1 MKIIKMLRR
10 YFFVLFI
17 FLLSFSELTVTAQ
30 TIVTGDTTSL
40 ALLLI
45 KAREFAFNDG
55 KAQARKICRQILS
68 RDSTYWDASVLM
80 GRTYAWD
87 EKYDSAR
94 IVLNNVIEQRPGHY
108 DAIEALIDAEL
119 LGDNYLRAIKYA
131 DIGLSY
137 HPNDGAFLYKKARAL
152 YNSGNSQKATELLN
166 QILVINPSN
175 NDASGLLLSIRKDK
189 MVNKLTLNYWAYL
202 FKDDNQWSFGSVAI
216 GRKFSKLGTVTLR
229 YNYAQRFGNEGHQFE
244 FDAYPTITKGV
255 YMYFSSAISNK
266 KNFPYSRLSL
276 EPYFSLPFSLELSF
290 GFRYL
295 NFDDNRIIALDS
307 NKVMIYTGSIGK
319 YYGNYWFSLRPYFT
333 PGVGAWSESFS
344 LTIRRYLDGADS
356 YLSLVVGAGVSPD
369 EQQYAFDPAI
379 YYLKS
384 NKIALDYQQKIGSQF
399 FLNCGAGFAREEIRA
414 NTKRNRY
421 SLDIGVSYIF

>member
-1 MKIIKMLRR
+1 MKVIKILRNN
-10 YFFVLFI
+10 FFVLFI

-30 TIVTGDTTSL
+30 TIITGDTTSL
-40 ALLLI
+40 ASLLI

-166 QILVINPSN
+166 QILVTNPSN

-189 MVNKLTLNYWAYL
+189 MINKLTLNYWAYL

-216 GRKFSKLGTVTLR
+216 GRKFSKLGTATLR
-229 YNYAQRFGNEGHQFE
+229 YNYAQRFGNVGHQFE

-276 EPYFSLPFSLELSF
+276 EPYFSLPLSLELSL

-295 NFDDNRIIALDS
+295 NFDDNRFVALDS

-333 PGVGAWSESFS
+333 PGAGAWSESVS

-414 NTKRNRY
+414 STKRNRY